1 MGILDS
7 IFDFAGS
14 SKGLVSILA
23 ALASAKD
30 RERDRP
36 PTGGGVSYAMPGPRR
51 LQAVKN
57 LGRYTDVMG
66 LANGGTADEEEAI
79 NALLYGIAQGP
90 YGPLLAYDIPELNL
104 APVAPVA
111 PKPEEPR
118 ATQPTQSTFESSYEI
133 PEHTGPV
140 GTYNQQIHDAL
151 TNLAAAWMTT
161 SPVALAGKGLHAGA
175 EYLLGKTLNEMSPM
189 AGDGPIE
196 SRQGTPVGQI
206 GTRGYDEYERS
217 LGFAPSYA
225 LTPEEMNAIFSGGS
239 YAEMAAPYSGD
250 SSMGS
255 SAPGGDDGRPDG
267 GTVGGYES
275 PDGGTV
281 GGYESPDGDTN
292 GGPSPFAQ
300 GGPVRMEDGGFVLTK
315 RAVDGAGGPRGLAAA
330 LPQARMIRGPGTGT
344 SDSIPATISGPR
356 GQTPARVS
364 NGEAYV
370 PRHAV
375 EAAGGPKRM
384 YGLMSA
390 LERRA

>member
-23 ALASAKD
+23 ALAGAKD

-66 LANGGTADEEEAI
+66 LANGGTADEEEAVKK
-79 NALLYGIAQGP
+79 LLYGIAQGP

-104 APVAPVA
+104 APVAPE
-111 PKPEEPR
+111 PEKPR
-118 ATQPTQSTFESSYEI
+118 VTQPTKATIDDYGYEYT
-133 PEHTGPV
+133 PPTSDKV
-140 GTYNQQIHDAL
+140 GTYNQQINDFL
-151 TNLAAAWMTT
+151 TDLAAGSSYGPTG
-161 SPVALAGKGLHAGA
+161 LAGRGLGHAA
-175 EYLLGKTLNEMSPM
+175 EIGLGRLANALGREKTADELANT
-189 AGDGPIE
+189 PIE
-196 SRQGTPVGQI
+196 SRDSYSIGSIANALGISPQAAAEIISGAQSEESTVGMDAFGPSGTGGMSQESTVGMDAF
-206 GTRGYDEYERS
+206 GPSGPS
-217 LGFAPSYA
+217 SPGPSYDFD
-225 LTPEEMNAIFSGGS
+225 LSNA
-239 YAEMAAPYSGD
+239 
-250 SSMGS
+250 
-255 SAPGGDDGRPDG
+255 
-267 GTVGGYES
+267 GGYMRE
-275 PDGGTV
+275 GGEV
-281 GGYESPDGDTN
+281 RAY
-292 GGPSPFAQ
+292 AQ
-300 GGPVRMEDGGFVLTK
+300 GGPIHMEDGGFVLTK

-370 PRHAV
+370 PRRAV
-375 EAAGGPKRM
+375 QAAGGPKRM

>member
-1 MGILDS
+1 MLDS

-23 ALASAKD
+23 AIAGAKD

-66 LANGGTADEEEAI
+66 LANGGTADADEAVK
-79 NALLYGIAQGP
+79 ALLYGVAQGP

-104 APVAPVA
+104 APVAPE
-111 PKPEEPR
+111 PEKPR
-118 ATQPTQSTFESSYEI
+118 VTQPTESTYESSYEI
-133 PEHTGPV
+133 PPHTGPV
-140 GTYNQQIHDAL
+140 GTYNRQINDFLTDMVARSMTLSPTAL
-151 TNLAAAWMTT
+151 VT
-161 SPVALAGKGLHAGA
+161 KGIGTGLQYG
-175 EYLLGKTLNEMSPM
+175 LGKALNELYGPR
-189 AGDGPIE
+189 AEDAPIE
-196 SRQGTPVGQI
+196 SAVGMPAAYA
-206 GTRGYDEYERS
+206 GY
-217 LGFAPSYA
+217 G
-225 LTPEEMNAIFSGGS
+225 LTPEEMNAISSGGS
-239 YAEMAAPYSGD
+239 YAEMADPYAGD

-255 SAPGGDDGRPDG
+255 SAPRGDGGMPDG
-267 GTVGGYES
+267 GTVG
-275 PDGGTV
+275 
-281 GGYESPDGDTN
+281 GGYESPDGDT
-292 GGPSPFAQ
+292 GVGYSPFAQ
-300 GGPVRMEDGGFVLTK
+300 GGPVHMEDGGFVLTE
-315 RAVDGAGGPRGLAAA
+315 RAVKGAGGPRGLAAA

-370 PRHAV
+370 PRRAV
-375 EAAGGPKRM
+375 QQAGGPKRM

>member
-23 ALASAKD
+23 AIAGAKD

-66 LANGGTADEEEAI
+66 LANGGTADADEAVK
-79 NALLYGIAQGP
+79 ALLYGVAQGP

-104 APVAPVA
+104 APVAPE
-111 PKPEEPR
+111 PEKPR
-118 ATQPTQSTFESSYEI
+118 VTQPTAATINESSYEI
-133 PEHTGPV
+133 PPHTGPV
-140 GTYNQQIHDAL
+140 GTYNQQINDFLTDMVARSMTLSPTAL
-151 TNLAAAWMTT
+151 VT
-161 SPVALAGKGLHAGA
+161 KGIGTGLQYG
-175 EYLLGKTLNEMSPM
+175 LGRALNELYGPRAEPAPLES
-189 AGDGPIE
+189 AGPPTVVGGGGLYTMTGALPDIQDTNAVFNE
-196 SRQGTPVGQI
+196 S
-206 GTRGYDEYERS
+206 
-217 LGFAPSYA
+217 SY
-225 LTPEEMNAIFSGGS
+225 SGEGS
-239 YAEMAAPYSGD
+239 YGGGVSGET
-250 SSMGS
+250 G
-255 SAPGGDDGRPDG
+255 APG
-267 GTVGGYES
+267 ES
-275 PDGGTV
+275 SYGLDRK
-281 GGYESPDGDTN
+281 N
-292 GGPSPFAQ
+292 GGEVYSYAQ
-300 GGPVRMEDGGFVLTK
+300 GGPVRMEDGGFVLTE
-315 RAVDGAGGPRGLAAA
+315 RAVKGAGGPRGLAAV

-344 SDSIPATISGPR
+344 SDSIPATIQGR
-356 GQTPARVS
+356 NGVTPARVS

-375 EAAGGPKRM
+375 QDAGGPKRV

>member
-23 ALASAKD
+23 ALAGAKD

-66 LANGGTADEEEAI
+66 LANGGAADEEEALK
-79 NALLYGIAQGP
+79 ALLYGITQGP
-90 YGPLLAYDIPELNL
+90 YGPLLAFDIPKPNL
-104 APVAPVA
+104 APVA

-118 ATQPTQSTFESSYEI
+118 ATQPTKATIDDYGYEYT
-133 PEHTGPV
+133 PPDDKRPV
-140 GTYNQQIHDAL
+140 GTYNQQINDLL
-151 TNLAAAWMTT
+151 TGLAASWMTT

-196 SRQGTPVGQI
+196 SRQGIPAAYA
-206 GTRGYDEYERS
+206 GY
-217 LGFAPSYA
+217 G

-239 YAEMAAPYSGD
+239 YAEMGD
-250 SSMGS
+250 AGWG
-255 SAPGGDDGRPDG
+255 GGDGG
-267 GTVGGYES
+267 YGAGTVGYDAGDMAHDS
-275 PDGGTV
+275 APAGGAGWGGSDPMSDSASVVDGPAGSF
-281 GGYESPDGDTN
+281 G
-292 GGPSPFAQ
+292 FAQ
-300 GGPVRMEDGGFVLTK
+300 GGPVHMEDGGFVLTE
-315 RAVDGAGGPRGLAAA
+315 RAVKGAGGPRGLAAA

-370 PRHAV
+370 PRRAV
-375 EAAGGPKRM
+375 QAAGGPKRM

>member
-23 ALASAKD
+23 ALAGAKD

-36 PTGGGVSYAMPGPRR
+36 PTGGGVSYGMPGPRR

-66 LANGGTADEEEAI
+66 LADGGTADEEEAVK
-79 NALLYGIAQGP
+79 ALLYGIAQGP

-104 APVAPVA
+104 APVPE
-111 PKPEEPR
+111 PEKPR
-118 ATQPTQSTFESSYEI
+118 VTQPTAATINESSYEI
-133 PEHTGPV
+133 PPPDKDQPV
-140 GTYNQQIHDAL
+140 GTYNRQINDFL
-151 TNLAAAWMTT
+151 TGM
-161 SPVALAGKGLHAGA
+161 VARGSYGPTGLAGRGLGA
-175 EYLLGKTLNEMSPM
+175 LGQYLVGSIANALGREKTPEELASMPS
-189 AGDGPIE
+189 DE
-196 SRQGTPVGQI
+196 SRQGTPTSI
-206 GTRGYDEYERS
+206 TDMNE
-217 LGFAPSYA
+217 FAAQLS
-225 LTPEEMNAIFSGGS
+225 PEERNAVFGGDQYGGS
-239 YAEMAAPYSGD
+239 YDPSSG
-250 SSMGS
+250 GR
-255 SAPGGDDGRPDG
+255 GGGG
-267 GTVGGYES
+267 YGAGTVGY
-275 PDGGTV
+275 GGAGDMAHASGFTDMS
-281 GGYESPDGDTN
+281 GGY
-292 GGPSPFAQ
+292 SPFAR

-370 PRHAV
+370 PRRAV
-375 EAAGGPKRM
+375 QAAGGPKRM

>member
-23 ALASAKD
+23 AIAGAKD

-66 LANGGTADEEEAI
+66 LANGGTADEEEAVK
-79 NALLYGIAQGP
+79 ALLYGVAQGP

-104 APVAPVA
+104 APVAPE
-111 PKPEEPR
+111 PEKPR
-118 ATQPTQSTFESSYEI
+118 VTQPTKATIDDYGYEYT
-133 PEHTGPV
+133 PPTGPV
-140 GTYNQQIHDAL
+140 GTYNQQINDFLTDMVARGSYGPTGLAGRGFDAL
-151 TNLAAAWMTT
+151 GQYALGSIANALGREKTSDELAAM
-161 SPVALAGKGLHAGA
+161 P
-175 EYLLGKTLNEMSPM
+175 P
-189 AGDGPIE
+189 DE
-196 SRQGTPVGQI
+196 SRQGTPAGQI
-206 GTRGYDEYERS
+206 GTRGYEEYERS
-217 LGFAPSYA
+217 LGFGPS
-225 LTPEEMNAIFSGGS
+225 GS
-239 YAEMAAPYSGD
+239 YGGGD
-250 SSMGS
+250 S
-255 SAPGGDDGRPDG
+255 GRG
-267 GTVGGYES
+267 AGTVGYDAGDMGHDPKPASWGEGS
-275 PDGGTV
+275 AVGPD
-281 GGYESPDGDTN
+281 Y
-292 GGPSPFAQ
+292 AQ
-300 GGPVRMEDGGFVLTK
+300 GGPVHMEDGGFVLTE
-315 RAVDGAGGPRGLAAA
+315 RAVKGAGGPRGLAAA

-356 GQTPARVS
+356 GQTPAKVS

-370 PRHAV
+370 PRRAV
-375 EAAGGPKRM
+375 QQAGGPKRM

>member
-14 SKGLVSILA
+14 PKGIMSILA
-23 ALASAKD
+23 AFASAND

-36 PTGGGVSYAMPGPRR
+36 PTGGGVAYGMGAPRR

-66 LANGGTADEEEAI
+66 LAEGGTADEEEALK
-79 NALLYGIAQGP
+79 ALLYGIAQGP

-104 APVAPVA
+104 APA

-133 PEHTGPV
+133 PEHKGPV
-140 GTYNQQIHDAL
+140 GTYNQQINDFL
-151 TNLAAAWMTT
+151 TNMVASSMVLGPSALAA
-161 SPVALAGKGLHAGA
+161 KGLGA
-175 EYLLGKTLNEMSPM
+175 AAQYGLGKVLNELS
-189 AGDGPIE
+189 GPRAEPAPLE
-196 SRQGTPVGQI
+196 SRQGTPANI
-206 GTRGYDEYERS
+206 IDMS
-217 LGFAPSYA
+217 AALGITPEQASDILGGLPGPAPS
-225 LTPEEMNAIFSGGS
+225 PEQAQSTVGMDMFGPSGT
-239 YAEMAAPYSGD
+239 GD

-255 SAPGGDDGRPDG
+255 PSGFGPGPSYDFSLSDAGGYMRDG
-267 GTVGGYES
+267 GEVRAY
-275 PDGGTV
+275 
-281 GGYESPDGDTN
+281 
-292 GGPSPFAQ
+292 AQ
-300 GGPVRMEDGGFVLTK
+300 GGHVNMEDGAFVLTE
-315 RAVDGAGGPRGLAAA
+315 RAVKGAGGPRGLAAV
-330 LPQARMIRGPGTGT
+330 LPHARMIRGPGTGT
-344 SDSIPATISGPR
+344 SDSIPATIKGPR

-370 PRHAV
+370 PRRAV
-375 EAAGGPKRM
+375 QAAGGPKQM

>member
-7 IFDFAGS
+7 IFDFAAS
-14 SKGLVSILA
+14 PKGLVSILA

-30 RERDRP
+30 RERARP
-36 PTGGGVSYAMPGPRR
+36 ATGGGVSYAMPGPRR

-66 LANGGTADEEEAI
+66 LANGGTADEEEAVK
-79 NALLYGIAQGP
+79 ALLYGIAQGP

-104 APVAPVA
+104 APVPE
-111 PKPEEPR
+111 PEKPR
-118 ATQPTQSTFESSYEI
+118 VTQPTAATINESSYEI
-133 PEHTGPV
+133 PPPPEGQPV
-140 GTYNQQIHDAL
+140 GTYNQQINDFL
-151 TNLAAAWMTT
+151 TNMVARAMTL
-161 SPVALAGKGLHAGA
+161 SPTALVAKGIGTGLQYG
-175 EYLLGKTLNEMSPM
+175 LGKALNATVPLGE
-189 AGDGPIE
+189 APIE
-196 SRQGTPVGQI
+196 SAVGMPTSI
-206 GTRGYDEYERS
+206 TDMNE
-217 LGFAPSYA
+217 FAAQLS
-225 LTPEEMNAIFSGGS
+225 PEERNAVFGGDQYGGS
-239 YAEMAAPYSGD
+239 YDPGTGD

-255 SAPGGDDGRPDG
+255 PSDFGSGPSYDFSLSDA
-267 GTVGGYES
+267 GGYMRE
-275 PDGGTV
+275 GGEV
-281 GGYESPDGDTN
+281 RAY
-292 GGPSPFAQ
+292 AQ

-370 PRHAV
+370 PRRAV
-375 EAAGGPKRM
+375 QAAGGPKRM

>member
-23 ALASAKD
+23 ALAGAKD

-66 LANGGTADEEEAI
+66 LANGGTADEDEAI
-79 NALLYGIAQGP
+79 KALLYGVAQGP

-104 APVAPVA
+104 APVAPE
-111 PKPEEPR
+111 PEKPR
-118 ATQPTQSTFESSYEI
+118 ATQPTAATVNESSYEI
-133 PEHTGPV
+133 PPHTGPV
-140 GTYNQQIHDAL
+140 GTYNRQIHDFL
-151 TNLAAAWMTT
+151 TDLAAGWMTT
-161 SPVALAGKGLHAGA
+161 SLPALAAKGTYHAA
-175 EYLLGKTLNEMSPM
+175 EIGLGRALNAMSPM
-189 AGDGPIE
+189 EGDGPIE
-196 SRQGTPVGQI
+196 SRQGTPA
-206 GTRGYDEYERS
+206 S
-217 LGFAPSYA
+217 L
-225 LTPEEMNAIFSGGS
+225 ID
-239 YAEMAAPYSGD
+239 MAAALGITPDQASDILSGAPGPAPTERQATPSIGMDMLGPFGTGD

-255 SAPGGDDGRPDG
+255 SAPGGDAGTPDG
-267 GTVGGYES
+267 GTVGGGS
-275 PDGGTV
+275 GWGDIDSNWGMAKGGEV
-281 GGYESPDGDTN
+281 YSY
-292 GGPSPFAQ
+292 AQ
-300 GGPVRMEDGGFVLTK
+300 GGPVRMEDGAFVLTEQ
-315 RAVDGAGGPRGLAAA
+315 AVKGAGGPRGLAAV

-370 PRHAV
+370 PRRAV
-375 EAAGGPKRM
+375 QQAGGPKKM

>member
-1 MGILDS
+1 MSMLDS

-23 ALASAKD
+23 AIAGAKD

-66 LANGGTADEEEAI
+66 LANGGTADADEAVK
-79 NALLYGIAQGP
+79 ALLYGVAQGP

-104 APVAPVA
+104 APVAPE
-111 PKPEEPR
+111 PEKPR
-118 ATQPTQSTFESSYEI
+118 VTQPTESTFESSYEI

-140 GTYNQQIHDAL
+140 GTYNRQINDFLTGMVARGSYGPTGLAGRGLGAFGQYLVGSIANAL
-151 TNLAAAWMTT
+151 GRERTPEELAAMPPDET
-161 SPVALAGKGLHAGA
+161 
-175 EYLLGKTLNEMSPM
+175 
-189 AGDGPIE
+189 
-196 SRQGTPVGQI
+196 RQGTPVGQT
-206 GTRGYDEYERS
+206 GTRGYDAYEAS
-217 LGFAPSYA
+217 LGFAPSY
-225 LTPEEMNAIFSGGS
+225 GGGG
-239 YAEMAAPYSGD
+239 GD
-250 SSMGS
+250 SGWG
-255 SAPGGDDGRPDG
+255 A
-267 GTVGGYES
+267 GTVGYDAGDMGHDPGTASWGEGS
-275 PDGGTV
+275 AVGPD
-281 GGYESPDGDTN
+281 Y
-292 GGPSPFAQ
+292 AQ
-300 GGPVRMEDGGFVLTK
+300 GGPVRMEDGGFVLTE
-315 RAVDGAGGPRGLAAA
+315 RAVKGAGGPRGLAAA

-370 PRHAV
+370 PERAV
-375 EAAGGPKRM
+375 QEAGGPKRM

>member
-23 ALASAKD
+23 AIAGAKD

-66 LANGGTADEEEAI
+66 LANGGTADADEAVK
-79 NALLYGIAQGP
+79 ALLYGVAQGP

-104 APVAPVA
+104 APVAPE
-111 PKPEEPR
+111 PEKPR
-118 ATQPTQSTFESSYEI
+118 VTQPTESTYESSYEI
-133 PEHTGPV
+133 PPPAEKQPV
-140 GTYNQQIHDAL
+140 GTYNRQINDFLTDMVARSMTLSPTAL
-151 TNLAAAWMTT
+151 VT
-161 SPVALAGKGLHAGA
+161 KGIGTGLQYG
-175 EYLLGKTLNEMSPM
+175 LGKALNELYGPRAEPAPLES
-189 AGDGPIE
+189 AGPPTVVGGGGLYTMTGALPDIQDTNAVFNE
-196 SRQGTPVGQI
+196 S
-206 GTRGYDEYERS
+206 
-217 LGFAPSYA
+217 SY
-225 LTPEEMNAIFSGGS
+225 SGEGS
-239 YAEMAAPYSGD
+239 YGGGVSGET
-250 SSMGS
+250 G
-255 SAPGGDDGRPDG
+255 APG
-267 GTVGGYES
+267 ES
-275 PDGGTV
+275 SYGLDRK
-281 GGYESPDGDTN
+281 N
-292 GGPSPFAQ
+292 GGEVYSYAQ

-375 EAAGGPKRM
+375 QAAGGPKRM

>member
-23 ALASAKD
+23 AIAGAKD

-66 LANGGTADEEEAI
+66 LANGGTADADEAVK
-79 NALLYGIAQGP
+79 ALLYGVAQGP

-104 APVAPVA
+104 APVAPE
-111 PKPEEPR
+111 PEKPR
-118 ATQPTQSTFESSYEI
+118 VTQPTESTYESSYEI
-133 PEHTGPV
+133 PPPAEKQPV
-140 GTYNQQIHDAL
+140 GTYNRQINDFLTDMVARSMTLSPTAL
-151 TNLAAAWMTT
+151 VT
-161 SPVALAGKGLHAGA
+161 KGIGTGLQYG
-175 EYLLGKTLNEMSPM
+175 LGKALNELYGPRAEPAPLES
-189 AGDGPIE
+189 AGPPTVVGGGGLYTMTGALPDIQDTNAVFNE
-196 SRQGTPVGQI
+196 S
-206 GTRGYDEYERS
+206 
-217 LGFAPSYA
+217 SY
-225 LTPEEMNAIFSGGS
+225 SGEGS
-239 YAEMAAPYSGD
+239 YGGGVSGET
-250 SSMGS
+250 G
-255 SAPGGDDGRPDG
+255 APG
-267 GTVGGYES
+267 ES
-275 PDGGTV
+275 SYGLDRK
-281 GGYESPDGDTN
+281 N
-292 GGPSPFAQ
+292 GGEVYSYAQ
-300 GGPVRMEDGGFVLTK
+300 GGPVHMEDGGFVLTE
-315 RAVDGAGGPRGLAAA
+315 RAVKGAGGPRGLAAA

-370 PRHAV
+370 PRRAV
-375 EAAGGPKRM
+375 QDAGGPKRM

>member
-23 ALASAKD
+23 ALAGAKD

-66 LANGGTADEEEAI
+66 LANGGTADEDEAI
-79 NALLYGIAQGP
+79 KALLYGIAQGP

-104 APVAPVA
+104 APVV

-118 ATQPTQSTFESSYEI
+118 ATQPTAATINESSYEI
-133 PEHTGPV
+133 PEHKGPV
-140 GTYNQQIHDAL
+140 GTYNQQINDFLTGLVAMSSYGPTGLTGRGLGAAGQYLVGSIANAL
-151 TNLAAAWMTT
+151 GREKTPAEIAATPVESLDSYSIGSIANALGISPQAAAEIISGTQSEESTVGMDAFGPAGTGGMSQEST
-161 SPVALAGKGLHAGA
+161 VGMDAFGPSGPSSPG
-175 EYLLGKTLNEMSPM
+175 
-189 AGDGPIE
+189 
-196 SRQGTPVGQI
+196 
-206 GTRGYDEYERS
+206 
-217 LGFAPSYA
+217 PSYDFDLSDA
-225 LTPEEMNAIFSGGS
+225 GEYMREGGEVRA
-239 YAEMAAPYSGD
+239 YA
-250 SSMGS
+250 
-255 SAPGGDDGRPDG
+255 R
-267 GTVGGYES
+267 
-275 PDGGTV
+275 
-281 GGYESPDGDTN
+281 
-292 GGPSPFAQ
+292 
-300 GGPVRMEDGGFVLTK
+300 GGPVHMEDGGFVLTK

-344 SDSIPATISGPR
+344 SDSIPATITGPK

-370 PRHAV
+370 PRRAV
-375 EAAGGPKRM
+375 QAAGGPKRM